1 MAPGKNTGVGCHFF
15 LHYWNGLPF
24 PSPGDLPNPGVEAES
39 PVSSAVAGRFF
50 TTAPPGKPVC
60 YCELSYEKSVER
72 NISGSGVAMADS
84 EATRHSQSSVCGG
97 IVTEQDPMGTFVKFI
112 INPCI

>member
-1 MAPGKNTGVGCHFF
+1 MGCHFF

-39 PVSSAVAGRFF
+39 PVSSAVAGGFF

-60 YCELSYEKSVER
+60 YCGLSYEKSVER
-72 NISGSGVAMADS
+72 SISGSGVAMSDS
-84 EATRHSQSSVCGG
+84 EATTILKAV
-97 IVTEQDPMGTFVKFI
+97 FVEEL
-112 INPCI
+112 